1 MDDEDMR
8 DTTRPTNDNFGINW
22 GYKAD
27 LMIKERIDSGD
38 LLFVKYDCDKSIS
51 LYDMAN
57 CYKNQL
63 SSFEG
68 SYDNVLMTVRNL
80 ENLHVIQ
87 DSEGKGFTQEYS
99 VFLASPNIQEVV
111 MRKLRIKD
119 ADEEFNKAFGAY

>member
-1 MDDEDMR
+1 
-8 DTTRPTNDNFGINW
+8 
-22 GYKAD
+22 
-27 LMIKERIDSGD
+27 
-38 LLFVKYDCDKSIS
+38 
-51 LYDMAN
+51 MAN
-57 CYKNQL
+57 CYKNQM

-68 SYDNVLMTVRNL
+68 AYDNVLMTVRNL

-119 ADEEFNKAFGAY
+119 ADEEFNNAFGAY